1 MSEDNQ
7 DIVVSEVDNNKNDEN
22 QQQENGQEREN
33 ERPTETNNNGVN
45 RYTEVE
51 DDFLSSGNQ
60 IEGLDQN
67 DNNVLE
73 ESNKEKNENQNDVT
87 IINTMEQNPLY
98 NNKQRYNLKII
109 VVGDIA
115 VGKTCFI
122 HRYISNTFTEEHKSS
137 LGCEYKQKQVDIDGE
152 TSANLQI
159 WDTAGEERFMSVTR
173 QYYKDS
179 HGAMVVYDLTNEK
192 TFKMMDKWIKELKD
206 NAPKNIAIMIV
217 GNKSDLFNEKVDLGN
232 ELDRFKN
239 EYLYCE
245 VSAKSGTNVSLAFE
259 NLTLKIIENEKEKKL
274 KGEDIPRKTVALK
287 ATKHKKKKCVN
298 FSIKKICKY

>member
-7 DIVVSEVDNNKNDEN
+7 ENVLSKVDSNQNDEN
-22 QQQENGQEREN
+22 KQQENDQEQGK
-33 ERPTETNNNGVN
+33 ERPTEMNNNDGN
-45 RYTEVE
+45 RYTKVE
-51 DDFLSSGNQ
+51 NDFLSNENL
-60 IEGLDQN
+60 IEGSEQKVN
-67 DNNVLE
+67 IIIE
-73 ESNKEKNENQNDVT
+73 ETNKEKNEDENDEPKM
-87 IINTMEQNPLY
+87 NTMEQNPLY

-137 LGCEYKQKQVDIDGE
+137 MGCEYKQKQVDIDGE

-206 NAPKNIAIMIV
+206 NAPKNIAIMVV
-217 GNKSDLFNEKVDLGN
+217 GNKSDLFNEKVELGN
-232 ELDRFKN
+232 QLDRFKN
-239 EYLYCE
+239 ESLYCE
-245 VSAKSGTNVSLAFE
+245 VSATSGTNVSLAFE

-274 KGEDIPRKTVALK
+274 KGEDAPRESVALRK
-287 ATKHKKKKCVN
+287 ASKGGSQKNNKCP
-298 FSIKKICKY
+298 C

>member
-7 DIVVSEVDNNKNDEN
+7 ENVLSKVDSNQNDEN
-22 QQQENGQEREN
+22 KQQENDQEQGK
-33 ERPTETNNNGVN
+33 ERPTEMNNNDGN
-45 RYTEVE
+45 RYTKVE
-51 DDFLSSGNQ
+51 NDFLSNENL
-60 IEGLDQN
+60 IEGSEQKVN
-67 DNNVLE
+67 IIIE
-73 ESNKEKNENQNDVT
+73 ETNKEKNEDENDEPKM
-87 IINTMEQNPLY
+87 NTMEQNPLY

-137 LGCEYKQKQVDIDGE
+137 MGCEYKQKQVDIDGE

-206 NAPKNIAIMIV
+206 NAPKNIAIMVV
-217 GNKSDLFNEKVDLGN
+217 GNKSDLFNEKVELGN
-232 ELDRFKN
+232 QLDRFKN

-274 KGEDIPRKTVALK
+274 KGEDAPRESVALRK
-287 ATKHKKKKCVN
+287 ASKGGSQKNNKCP
-298 FSIKKICKY
+298 C

>member
-73 ESNKEKNENQNDVT
+73 ESNKEKDENQNDVT

-259 NLTLKIIENEKEKKL
+259 NLTLKIIENEKQKKL
-274 KGEDIPRKTVALK
+274 KGEDAPRDSMPLRK
-287 ATKHKKKKCVN
+287 ASKGGHKKNSKCP
-298 FSIKKICKY
+298 C

>member
-7 DIVVSEVDNNKNDEN
+7 ENVLTEVDSNKNEEN
-22 QQQENGQEREN
+22 KQQENDQEQGN
-33 ERPTETNNNGVN
+33 ERPTETNNNDGN
-45 RYTEVE
+45 RYTKVE
-51 DDFLSSGNQ
+51 NDFLSNENL
-60 IEGLDQN
+60 IEGNEQKVN
-67 DNNVLE
+67 IIIE
-73 ESNKEKNENQNDVT
+73 ESNKEKNENEND
-87 IINTMEQNPLY
+87 IYDISNRNTMEQNPLY

-137 LGCEYKQKQVDIDGE
+137 MGCEYKQKQVDIDGE

-179 HGAMVVYDLTNEK
+179 NGAMVVYDLTNEK

-206 NAPKNIAIMIV
+206 NAPKNIAIMVV
-217 GNKSDLFNEKVDLGN
+217 GNKSDLFNEKVELGN

-274 KGEDIPRKTVALK
+274 KGEDVPRESVLLRK
-287 ATKHKKKKCVN
+287 ASKGGSQKNNKCP
-298 FSIKKICKY
+298 C